1 MKVLFLTR
9 ALNVGGAERQLVV
22 LARGLRKRGHEV
34 AVAVFYPDG
43 VLEGELKEAG
53 IPILSLAKRGRW
65 DVVGFVLRL
74 IHLVRCYRPDVL
86 HSYIS
91 NLVTVVVQPF
101 LKSTK
106 IVWGVRSSYMDFS
119 RYDWL
124 FRVSYGLACRLSH
137 SADLIIANSHAGRR
151 GHVADG

>member
-1 MKVLFLTR
+1 M
-9 ALNVGGAERQLVV
+9 
-22 LARGLRKRGHEV
+22 

-53 IPILSLAKRGRW
+53 IPIFSLAKRGRW

-74 IHLVRCYRPDVL
+74 IRMVRCYRPDVL

-101 LKSTK
+101 LASTK
-106 IVWGVRSSYMDFS
+106 IVWGCGVPTWISAGMIGSF
-119 RYDWL
+119 
-124 FRVSYGLACRLSH
+124 VSVTGWRAGCLTRL
-137 SADLIIANSHAGRR
+137 I
-151 GHVADG
+151 